1 MSTLENEVTFR
12 KRTELSQNL
21 EAQFHSSSTEFILI
35 TDHRTSK
42 HKSLEQLEATKE
54 ANDQSNDTCCSRQ
67 CSNLC
72 RMKTLKK
79 RLPILGWL
87 PKYNRSDAF
96 GDLIAGLTVGLT
108 VIPQGLAYSGVVGL
122 PPQYGL
128 YGSFMGC
135 FVYVLLS
142 TCKDCTI
149 GSTAVASLMTY
160 QFAQGSWQRSVLL
173 TFLTGFI
180 ELLMAVFR
188 LGYLVEFVSGPVSA
202 GFTSAVALIV
212 CTSQMKYILGVNSDG
227 VSFLQRWISM
237 IGDIGHI
244 RVADS
249 CLGFG
254 CVALLLAMRALG
266 RLSIGPKDATQ
277 RNGWQRAVNHLIRF
291 VGISR
296 NATVVLATTVLAM
309 QLEAGGR
316 NPFLLTGYIPPGLPT
331 LALPPLSIEPQ
342 PGNAT
347 AGIAPVPGET
357 FLEMVNN
364 LGYGLLIVPLIA
376 LLENASVCKAF
387 AKGKHIDM
395 TQELIA
401 TGVANIANSLFSGYR
416 SNSGLARSAI
426 NNASGCRTSMSNL
439 YIGLVVVLAL
449 SFLTEYFCFI
459 PRAVLAAILISAVI
473 FQVQYQ
479 IVIPMWRSKR
489 SDLVPGVLAFVTCL
503 VLPLEIGIL
512 VAIAANQLFILYHA
526 ARPKVL
532 LEQLETEQG
541 IQFIKITPD
550 RCLIFPSVEFLRTM
564 VLKSGSRT
572 TLPIVIDCT
581 YIYAAD
587 FTAAKVISSM
597 VDDFRSRQQ
606 KIIFFNLK
614 PSVVSIF
621 EGLNTRLVLCYN
633 MHALSQELSSTGLDR
648 SHSLDTLEEVARG
661 VGPDCV
667 STASTICLASS

>member
-1 MSTLENEVTFR
+1 
-12 KRTELSQNL
+12 
-21 EAQFHSSSTEFILI
+21 
-35 TDHRTSK
+35 
-42 HKSLEQLEATKE
+42 
-54 ANDQSNDTCCSRQ
+54 
-67 CSNLC
+67 
-72 RMKTLKK
+72 
-79 RLPILGWL
+79 
-87 PKYNRSDAF
+87 
-96 GDLIAGLTVGLT
+96 
-108 VIPQGLAYSGVVGL
+108 
-122 PPQYGL
+122 
-128 YGSFMGC
+128 MGC
-135 FVYVLLS
+135 FVYVLLG

-266 RLSIGPKDATQ
+266 RLSLGAKDPTQ

-316 NPFLLTGYIPPGLPT
+316 NPFVLTGYIPPGLPT
-331 LALPPLSIEPQ
+331 LALPPFSIEPQ

-357 FLEMVNN
+357 FLEMVHN

-395 TQELIA
+395 TQELMA

-489 SDLVPGVLAFVTCL
+489 ESLAKQLILYLPSAQVRFSCRLRSGAWCLGICHVPGAAPGDRHPGGNCSQSAVYS
-503 VLPLEIGIL
+503 LPRGTAQGRIG
-512 VAIAANQLFILYHA
+512 AAGNGTGRSVHKDHA
-526 ARPKVL
+526 R
-532 LEQLETEQG
+532 
-541 IQFIKITPD
+541 
-550 RCLIFPSVEFLRTM
+550 S
-564 VLKSGSRT
+564 
-572 TLPIVIDCT
+572 LP
-581 YIYAAD
+581 
-587 FTAAKVISSM
+587 
-597 VDDFRSRQQ
+597 
-606 KIIFFNLK
+606 NL
-614 PSVVSIF
+614 
-621 EGLNTRLVLCYN
+621 
-633 MHALSQELSSTGLDR
+633 
-648 SHSLDTLEEVARG
+648 SLRG
-661 VGPDCV
+661 VSAHHGAQVGQPHH
-667 STASTICLASS
+667 LAHCHRLHLYLCG

>member
-12 KRTELSQNL
+12 QRTQLNQNL
-21 EAQFHSSSTEFILI
+21 ESQFSSSSTDFILL
-35 TDHRTSK
+35 TDHRSSK
-42 HKSLEQLEATKE
+42 FKSLEQLEAAKG
-54 ANDQSNDTCCSRQ
+54 DSNESCCSRH
-67 CSNLC
+67 CGNIC

-79 RLPILGWL
+79 RLPILSWL
-87 PKYNRSDAF
+87 PKYSRSDAF

-108 VIPQGLAYSGVVGL
+108 VIPQGLAYSGVVNL

-135 FVYVLLS
+135 FMYVLLG

-160 QFAQGSWQRSVLL
+160 QFAKGSWQRSVLL
-173 TFLTGFI
+173 TFLTGCI
-180 ELLMAVFR
+180 ELLMALFK
-188 LGYLVEFVSGPVSA
+188 LGSLVEFVSGPVSA

-237 IGDIGHI
+237 IQNIGDI
-244 RVADS
+244 RLADS
-249 CLGFG
+249 CLGVG
-254 CVALLLAMRALG
+254 CVVILLIMRSLG
-266 RLSIGPKDATQ
+266 RMTIGPKDQKQ
-277 RNGWQRAVNHLIRF
+277 RSRCQRIVNHLIRF

-296 NATVVLATTVLAM
+296 NATVVLVTTVIAM
-309 QLEAGGR
+309 QLEMSGR
-316 NPFLLTGYIPPGLPT
+316 NPFQLTGYIPPGMPT
-331 LALPPLSIEPQ
+331 LALPPFSIEPQ

-347 AGIAPVPGET
+347 AGIPPVAGET
-357 FLEMVNN
+357 FLEMVQG
-364 LGYGLLIVPLIA
+364 LGYGLIIVPLIA

-387 AKGKHIDM
+387 AKGKPIDM
-395 TQELIA
+395 TQEIFA
-401 TGVANIANSLFSGYR
+401 TGMANIANSLFSGYR

-426 NNASGCRTSMSNL
+426 NNASGCRTSMSNF

-449 SFLTEYFCFI
+449 SFLTEYFSFI

-489 SDLVPGVLAFVTCL
+489 SDLLPGIFAFITCL

-512 VAIAANQLFILYHA
+512 VAIAANQLFILYHS

-532 LEQLETEQG
+532 VEQLETEHG
-541 IQFIKITPD
+541 VQFLKITPD
-550 RCLIFPSVEFLRTM
+550 RCLIFPSVEFVRNM
-564 VLKSGSRT
+564 VIKSGSRSS
-572 TLPIVIDCT
+572 LPIVIDCT

-597 VDDFRSRQQ
+597 VADFRSRQQ

-614 PSVVSIF
+614 PSVASIF

-633 MHALSQELSSTGLDR
+633 TYALSQELRPDEAMSP
-648 SHSLDTLEEVARG
+648 SLDSLDQSQRT
-661 VGPDCV
+661 DCV
-667 STASTICLASS
+667 SVASTLSLAKS